1 MVQDLRDAKSH
12 IKLVIFVTNG
22 INDLILEYWW
32 VGMGPQLNSFFV
44 MAYNDLV
51 TCTEETAPG
60 THLFVLEAVLFLDA
74 TSGMRILTAST
85 FPTLT
90 KN

>member
-22 INDLILEYWW
+22 TNDLILEYWW
-32 VGMGPQLNSFFV
+32 VGMGPQLNSLFV
-44 MAYNDLV
+44 MAYTDLV

-60 THLFVLEAVLFLDA
+60 THLFVLGAVLFLA
-74 TSGMRILTAST
+74 ANSGMWILNAKA
-85 FPTLT
+85 FLTLT